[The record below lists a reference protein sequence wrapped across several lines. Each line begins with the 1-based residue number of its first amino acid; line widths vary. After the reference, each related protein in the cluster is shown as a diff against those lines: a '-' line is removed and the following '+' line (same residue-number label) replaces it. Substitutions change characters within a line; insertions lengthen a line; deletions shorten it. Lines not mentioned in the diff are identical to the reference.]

1 MKKYSKNATDLLK
14 ELMTQRNWHQGK
26 IERRKA
32 AMYKIGAN
40 NNTLSYEKASELLE
54 LLGWQKIKEEV
65 WQNENQ
71 L

>member
-14 ELMTQRNWHQGK
+14 ELMTHRNWHQGK

-40 NNTLSYEKASELLE
+40 NNTLSYEKASELLK

-65 WQNENQ
+65 WENEN
-71 L
+71 

>member
-1 MKKYSKNATDLLK
+1 
-14 ELMTQRNWHQGK
+14 MTHRNWHQGK

-40 NNTLSYEKASELLE
+40 NNTLSYEKASELLK

-65 WQNENQ
+65 WENEN
-71 L
+71 